1 MIVMKLL
8 KMNDWLGKIFC
19 FAVPA
24 FSLYVGITGILPAP
38 EQRGIFILL
47 VLPALFLTKKS
58 GIFSENSAKEIIF
71 NLFLAGLSFYVSF
84 FRLCVW
90 VRLNTDPFCTAQEAF
105 AGFLGIIL
113 VLEAVRRAAGW
124 ALVVIAGVGFLYCFF
139 GPYVPSEILSH
150 RGFSVSETVYI
161 IWYSLE
167 GVFGVPTGVV
177 VDIVVLFILF
187 GAFLQ
192 AAGATR
198 GFIEI
203 SEALTGRM
211 TGGPAKVAVISSS
224 LFGTISGSAVANV
237 TVTGTVT
244 IPMMKKSGF
253 PPAFAGAVE
262 AVSSSGGQLMP
273 PVMGASAF
281 LMADVCGIPYWSV
294 CLAAL
299 IPAVLYYGSVFSR
312 IHFYSLAHGLRGL
325 DEKDIHNPLKTLKL
339 YWHLLGPIIILIV
352 LLALQYSPML
362 SVTATTIFLLAVMSV
377 RKSSR
382 INFPQL
388 INTVIQ
394 AGKNTCGVAAIC
406 AAAGVLVGSLAVT
419 GLALKSS
426 QFILDIAGGSAFLAL
441 LFTMVVA
448 LILGVGMPTPAA
460 YITLAI
466 VCAPALIKI
475 GFSLIGSH
483 LFSLYFAILGCIT
496 PPVALAAYAAAPIA
510 NESPFKVGITAS
522 WIGIVTFLIP
532 FSFIYIPELL
542 LQGSPLNIILYVA
555 PALASCIT
563 FGAGLQGFLFT
574 RTTIFERYTLI
585 LASIFLLWPAHILS
599 ITGVGLMGLGI
610 YLNRLRYRNS
620 AVQITAEA

>member
-1 MIVMKLL
+1 
-8 KMNDWLGKIFC
+8 
-19 FAVPA
+19 
-24 FSLYVGITGILPAP
+24 
-38 EQRGIFILL
+38 
-47 VLPALFLTKKS
+47 
-58 GIFSENSAKEIIF
+58 
-71 NLFLAGLSFYVSF
+71 
-84 FRLCVW
+84 
-90 VRLNTDPFCTAQEAF
+90 
-105 AGFLGIIL
+105 
-113 VLEAVRRAAGW
+113 
-124 ALVVIAGVGFLYCFF
+124 
-139 GPYVPSEILSH
+139 
-150 RGFSVSETVYI
+150 
-161 IWYSLE
+161 
-167 GVFGVPTGVV
+167 
-177 VDIVVLFILF
+177 
-187 GAFLQ
+187 
-192 AAGATR
+192 
-198 GFIEI
+198 
-203 SEALTGRM
+203 
-211 TGGPAKVAVISSS
+211 
-224 LFGTISGSAVANV
+224 
-237 TVTGTVT
+237 
-244 IPMMKKSGF
+244 
-253 PPAFAGAVE
+253 
-262 AVSSSGGQLMP
+262 
-273 PVMGASAF
+273 
-281 LMADVCGIPYWSV
+281 
-294 CLAAL
+294 
-299 IPAVLYYGSVFSR
+299 
-312 IHFYSLAHGLRGL
+312 
-325 DEKDIHNPLKTLKL
+325 
-339 YWHLLGPIIILIV
+339 
-352 LLALQYSPML
+352 
-362 SVTATTIFLLAVMSV
+362 MSV

-419 GLALKSS
+419 GLALKSY

-620 AVQITAEA
+620 AVQISAEA